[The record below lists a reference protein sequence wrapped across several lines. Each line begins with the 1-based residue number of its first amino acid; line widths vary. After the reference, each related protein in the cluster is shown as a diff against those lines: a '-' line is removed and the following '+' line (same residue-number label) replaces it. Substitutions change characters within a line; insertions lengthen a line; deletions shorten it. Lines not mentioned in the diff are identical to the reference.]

1 MAAFRQQLSGE
12 RRVEYFRGVDAGR
25 HEKLQLGPGIVEDFD
40 RRRFQSLTQRRQPG
54 GEHGEAV
61 EGQRDIPHARRMTPI
76 MSRRGSG
83 PVGSSLTPITFW
95 RYASS
100 IRERNSS

>member
-61 EGQRDIPHARRMTPI
+61 EGQRDIPPRQTYGADHVPAR
-76 MSRRGSG
+76 
-83 PVGSSLTPITFW
+83 VGTGRLKPDADHLLAACFVHT
-95 RYASS
+95 
-100 IRERNSS
+100 